1 MCVRSMLS
9 LVMKQRLGSSPLES
23 KCSFSLYALLNVKA
37 VQLSLLFTQ
46 TA

>member
-1 MCVRSMLS
+1 MCVRFMLS
-9 LVMKQRLGSSPLES
+9 LVMKQRLGLLPLER
-23 KCSFSLYALLNVKA
+23 KYSFSLYALVNVKA

>member
-1 MCVRSMLS
+1 MYARSMLS
-9 LVMKQRLGSSPLES
+9 LVMKQHLGLLPLTI

>member
-1 MCVRSMLS
+1 MYVRSTLS
-9 LVMKQRLGSSPLES
+9 LVMKQDLQSFPLKI

-37 VQLSLLFTQ
+37 VQLSLLFNQ